1 MKVEIIALKNI
12 GEMKAGRSYEM
23 YKDTADIL
31 VKHGKAQYKIDYMAE
46 QREKKIVEPPKTK
59 EPPTDNQPQPK
70 RKYNRRK

>member
-12 GEMKAGRSYEM
+12 CEMKAGKSYEM

-59 EPPTDNQPQPK
+59 ELLTDNQPKPK